1 MLEQTQNSSSFNH
14 KEEFPPA
21 MISRH
26 NKPKKKAHI
35 SQVMPQDYICTE
47 EDLKIIQYIK
57 SLPKKG
63 TLVEIGD
70 AFIDRFH
77 MECLF
82 HDYMKLN
89 GDVISAYI
97 HCIRAEEHLLH
108 TEGGK
113 VVLENTFI
121 SSILKRD
128 GDPKMDQISY
138 KEDKIASMIFLPINI
153 AEKHWYLAVIN
164 GHKLEIHV
172 LDSIGKMDCSDLTI
186 TLAGLERHIELAAE
200 HNELKQHKWRDLEVA
215 SWPVIE
221 VFQQPMQTDGAS
233 CGLWMI
239 TYMEYWTGSRLSDTI
254 TQDDIKK
261 FRFKLPA
268 ILWASR
274 LNTKKGCQVQEQIN
288 EESDSASDIEI
299 IDAPNVISVPSTIT
313 QVVESIKAPCI
324 LSRGLSPTKRWEL
337 LDALCGY
344 IMLIDDA
351 GSLDLHKLQDI
362 LDVNKPMDHDC
373 FNMAIRMLARDEGLF
388 IIDDKMH
395 YMDLKFWSIIQ
406 VTRDPRDR
414 AKCDVKELAK
424 LFEEW
429 PDMGYCISDCKNILL
444 PYSLLGHFIL
454 FILDMD
460 ARRVLILDPL
470 HPPNGF
476 NCCHPAMYYIHK
488 LHYIANNVNLVME
501 VLNPAW
507 NDDIYVRSREV
518 PTWVPKTE
526 DRNMTGFYV
535 FNLMHTWNG
544 CDNAEE

>member
-1 MLEQTQNSSSFNH
+1 MSIGLHCLTHELHRRDRPSAATGRAEAHACSPPPPDADPNDPPAAAAADPDDPPAPQLRRPSLVPEAASSHALCDSCLNKAEVRLIAYITKEAHTTLSCSFKISMDIEKNEAEDVAADALEPLLDAAVGERHLSNLVEEPAKAALEQEPHLVVEQIDSIHDKYDINMLEQTQNSSSFNH

-26 NKPKKKAHI
+26 NKPKKAHI

-108 TEGGK
+108 REGGK
-113 VVLENTFI
+113 VFLENTFI
-121 SSILKRD
+121 SSILRRD

-138 KEDKIASMIFLPINI
+138 KEDKIASRVNNYLDHDMIFLPINI
-153 AEKHWYLAVIN
+153 AEKAL
-164 GHKLEIHV
+164 
-172 LDSIGKMDCSDLTI
+172 
-186 TLAGLERHIELAAE
+186 LAGLERHIELAAE
-200 HNELKQHKWRDLEVA
+200 DNELKQHKWRDLEVA

-221 VFQQPMQTDGAS
+221 VFQQPMQTDG
-233 CGLWMI
+233 
-239 TYMEYWTGSRLSDTI
+239 
-254 TQDDIKK
+254 DDIKK
-261 FRFKLPA
+261 FRFKLPE

-299 IDAPNVISVPSTIT
+299 IDAPDVISVPSTIT
-313 QVVESIKAPCI
+313 HVVESNKAPCI

-351 GSLDLHKLQDI
+351 GSL
-362 LDVNKPMDHDC
+362 
-373 FNMAIRMLARDEGLF
+373 E
-388 IIDDKMH
+388 
-395 YMDLKFWSIIQ
+395 
-406 VTRDPRDR
+406 
-414 AKCDVKELAK
+414 
-424 LFEEW
+424 
-429 PDMGYCISDCKNILL
+429 
-444 PYSLLGHFIL
+444 
-454 FILDMD
+454 
-460 ARRVLILDPL
+460 
-470 HPPNGF
+470 
-476 NCCHPAMYYIHK
+476 
-488 LHYIANNVNLVME
+488 
-501 VLNPAW
+501 
-507 NDDIYVRSREV
+507 
-518 PTWVPKTE
+518 
-526 DRNMTGFYV
+526 
-535 FNLMHTWNG
+535 
-544 CDNAEE
+544 